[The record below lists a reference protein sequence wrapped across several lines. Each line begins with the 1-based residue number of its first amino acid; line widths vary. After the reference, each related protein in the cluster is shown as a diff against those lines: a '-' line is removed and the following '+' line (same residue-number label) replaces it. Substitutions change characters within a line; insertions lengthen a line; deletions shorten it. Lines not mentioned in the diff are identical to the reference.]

1 MSNNLLFLKKTDC
14 GSYIAITKDVMP
26 ILIVKNVAAEGPG
39 TIEDFLVHNNMHYT
53 IIDLAR
59 HAIDSAVGYDTL
71 VMLGGPMSVND
82 EDAFPYLTHE
92 MKLAEKFMKEQ
103 KKVLGVCLGAQ
114 LMAKAL
120 GAKVYPGPEKEIGWY
135 DITLKEAG
143 LQDPLMAHL
152 ALEGKRCKV
161 FQWHGETFDLP
172 QGAERLAAS
181 DLYPNQAF
189 RYGNK
194 AYAFQ
199 FHIEVSR
206 QMIVDWLKN
215 EPVDMAKI
223 EQDTEAYYA
232 DYAARAQSFYKTFF
246 AGNP

>member
-1 MSNNLLFLKKTDC
+1 MS
-14 GSYIAITKDVMP
+14 
-26 ILIVKNVAAEGPG
+26 ILILKNISTEGPG

-59 HAIDSAVGYDTL
+59 HAIDSAARYDTL
-71 VMLGGPMSVND
+71 LMLGGPMSVND
-82 EDAFPYLTHE
+82 ENEYPYMTAE
-92 MKLAEKFMKEQ
+92 MKLAEQFMKEG

-120 GAKVYPGPEKEIGWY
+120 GAKVYPGTEKEVGWY
-135 DITLKEAG
+135 DIELRDAG
-143 LQDPLMAHL
+143 LYDQRMGHL
-152 ALEGKRCKV
+152 ATEGRNCKV
-161 FQWHGETFDLP
+161 FQWHGETFDIP
-172 QGAERLAAS
+172 QGAEWLAQS
-181 DLYPNQAF
+181 GLYPNQAF
-189 RYGNK
+189 RYGNN

-215 EPVDMAKI
+215 ERVDMNKI

-232 DYAARAQSFYKTFF
+232 DYAARAQSFYKAFF
-246 AGNP
+246 LAG

>member
-1 MSNNLLFLKKTDC
+1 MATILHLKNKVMS
-14 GSYIAITKDVMP
+14 
-26 ILIVKNVAAEGPG
+26 ILIVKNIVTEGPG
-39 TIEDFLVHNNMHYT
+39 TIEDFLVHNNMQYT

-59 HAIDSAVGYDTL
+59 HAIDSADGYDTL

-82 EDAFPYLTHE
+82 EYEYPYLTHE
-92 MKLAEKFMKEQ
+92 MQLAEQFMKEG

-135 DITLKEAG
+135 DIEYKDAG
-143 LQDPLMAHL
+143 LTDARMAHL
-152 ALEGKRCKV
+152 STEGKNCKV
-161 FQWHGETFDLP
+161 FQWHGETFDIP
-172 QGAERLAAS
+172 QGAERLAQS

-189 RYGNK
+189 RYGNN

-215 EPVDMAKI
+215 EPVDMRKI
-223 EQDTEAYYA
+223 GQETGAYYA
-232 DYAARAQSFYKTFF
+232 DYAARAQSFYDSFF
-246 AGNP
+246 RN

>member
-1 MSNNLLFLKKTDC
+1 M
-14 GSYIAITKDVMP
+14 
-26 ILIVKNVAAEGPG
+26 IVKNISTEGPG

-71 VMLGGPMSVND
+71 VMLGGPMSVN
-82 EDAFPYLTHE
+82 EEYEYPYLTHE
-92 MKLAEKFMKEQ
+92 MKLAEQFMKED

-135 DITLKEAG
+135 DIKLKDAG
-143 LQDPLMAHL
+143 LKDLRMAHL
-152 ALEGKRCKV
+152 APEKKNCKV
-161 FQWHGETFDLP
+161 FQLHGETFDIP
-172 QGAERLAAS
+172 QGAERLAMS

-189 RYGNK
+189 RYGNN

-199 FHIEVSR
+199 FHIEVSK
-206 QMIVDWLKN
+206 QMIFDWLAN

-223 EQDTEAYYA
+223 EQETEAYYE
-232 DYAARAQSFYKTFF
+232 DYAARADSFYKAFF
-246 AGNP
+246 KKKGIGE